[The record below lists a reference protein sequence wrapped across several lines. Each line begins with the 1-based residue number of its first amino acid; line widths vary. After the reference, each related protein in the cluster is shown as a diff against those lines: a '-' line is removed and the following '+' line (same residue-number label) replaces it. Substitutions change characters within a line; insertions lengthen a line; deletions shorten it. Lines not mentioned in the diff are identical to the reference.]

1 MEKTGCKM
9 VKFGLIGRNISYSF
23 SKGYFGRK
31 FSELALAGY
40 SYENFDLEQIS
51 DFPIILKQNPGL
63 RGLNVTIPYKEAI
76 IPFLGQ
82 LDPEAAK
89 IGAVNT
95 IKINAA
101 GLTGYNTDIYGF
113 QKALEPRLLPHHKRA
128 LILGTGGASK
138 AVAYVLQ
145 QLGIAFL
152 YVSRSP
158 GAGQF
163 SYHELSPE
171 VIGSHPV
178 IINTTPLGTYP
189 DITARPHIPY
199 EHLSRVHLLFDL
211 IYNPAKTSF
220 LLGGEQQGAQIENGL
235 KMLEFQAEKAWE
247 IWNS

>member
-1 MEKTGCKM
+1 M
-9 VKFGLIGRNISYSF
+9 VKFGLVGRNISYSF

-31 FSELALAGY
+31 FSELGLEGY
-40 SYENFDLEQIS
+40 SYDNFDLEQIS
-51 DFPIILKQNPGL
+51 DFPLVLKQNPGL
-63 RGLNVTIPYKEAI
+63 RGLNVTIPYKETI
-76 IPFLGQ
+76 IPFLAQ

-95 IKINAA
+95 IKISAT

-113 QKALEPRLLPHHKRA
+113 RRALEPMLQPHHKRA

-158 GAGQF
+158 GTGQI
-163 SYHELSPE
+163 SYHELSSE
-171 VIGSHPV
+171 VVESHTV

-199 EHLSRVHLLFDL
+199 EHLNSAHLLFDL

-220 LLGGEQQGAQIENGL
+220 LQRGEQQGAQIENGL